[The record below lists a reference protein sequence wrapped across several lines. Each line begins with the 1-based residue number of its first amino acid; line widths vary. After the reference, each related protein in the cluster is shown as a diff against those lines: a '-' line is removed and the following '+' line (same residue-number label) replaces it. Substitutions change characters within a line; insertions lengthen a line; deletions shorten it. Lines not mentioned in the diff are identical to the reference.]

1 MEGVLLLVLALGG
14 GGGLFDVV
22 DFGARGDG
30 ITDDGPAI
38 AKAYAACSAA
48 GGGTVVFPP
57 GPIVTATA
65 TASLA
70 QSHVSERVF
79 RTGPIALACNHSV
92 TRISAGSVVMALNTT
107 VGWPLG
113 PESAVAAP
121 GPRPQ
126 RHRGGRRRG
135 GRAGRAVVG
144 RRLRQLVVPARVLA
158 RQPQSL
164 PAVPLSDRSLRGC
177 HGSEPG
183 DAYVCIQ
190 R

>member
-65 TASLA
+65 SDRV
-70 QSHVSERVF
+70 SHVSERVF

-113 PESAVAAP
+113 
-121 GPRPQ
+121 
-126 RHRGGRRRG
+126 
-135 GRAGRAVVG
+135 
-144 RRLRQLVVPARVLA
+144 AR
-158 RQPQSL
+158 
-164 PAVPLSDRSLRGC
+164 
-177 HGSEPG
+177 
-183 DAYVCIQ
+183 
-190 R
+190 